1 MNIQLRTRHL
11 LAASALAL
19 TACGGGGGAAPAAV
33 TAAAAAAGTLT
44 VSVASN
50 AARNGSYT
58 PAGAR
63 FTSTTSTDFGFNGST
78 ADGKFEVEVVVSAGG
93 VIQRAHIW
101 FFDSGTPRFFGCDGG
116 RSIACTGVGWEPL
129 LKQVL
134 FNSTVQFAEVNANLA
149 GTAPDVLIGGGE
161 TFKVLGSLD
170 VR

>member
-1 MNIQLRTRHL
+1 MNIQLRTQHL
-11 LAASALAL
+11 LAAGALAL
-19 TACGGGGGAAPAAV
+19 TACGGGGGAAP
-33 TAAAAAAGTLT
+33 AAGTLT

-63 FTSTTSTDFGFNGST
+63 FTSATSTDFGFNGQT

-101 FFDSGTPRFFGCDGG
+101 FFDGGTPRFFGCDGG

-129 LKQVL
+129 LRQVL

-149 GTAPDVLIGGGE
+149 GTGPDVPIGGGE